1 MRRWCA
7 KAPSR
12 TGLWG
17 HSGRRSHR
25 AGRRSSHRMGSCLGC
40 ARVWRYR
47 AGMDELLKP
56 SHGSDR
62 PSIAA
67 RVWRELRHGSVVWAL
82 GLAVVVALALNPIFV
97 VPLPVLLGRTLFVAL
112 MLVLV
117 FHGVGLLR
125 QGLLPRWLAQ
135 TVAVALT
142 APVATAMVYLVATSG
157 DVQSFV
163 GNPYRVTGF
172 LWIAGCA
179 LGIGL
184 LVTLGALV
192 RERDAL
198 ARSQALQFE
207 IERGRLERQALDARL
222 AVLTAQIEPHF
233 LFNTL
238 ANVQALVDSGSP
250 RAAPVL
256 KSLIAYL
263 RAAMPKL
270 QEGGLSAL
278 RDELDLVRAYLDL
291 MHLRMPDRLQVHYE
305 VDQALLALRFP
316 PMLLLT
322 LVENAVR
329 HGIDP
334 SEQGGVIEVGGRF
347 DATTRRVHL
356 WVADTGLGLRG
367 PATSGTG
374 LDNAR
379 ERLRGV
385 FGTDAQLEL
394 TAIDPHGVRAELS
407 FTAPST

>member
-1 MRRWCA
+1 MA
-7 KAPSR
+7 ESAEPV
-12 TGLWG
+12 
-17 HSGRRSHR
+17 HAADPRS
-25 AGRRSSHRMGSCLGC
+25 L
-40 ARVWRYR
+40 
-47 AGMDELLKP
+47 
-56 SHGSDR
+56 
-62 PSIAA
+62 AA
-67 RVWRELRHGSVVWAL
+67 RVWAELRHGSLGWAL
-82 GLAVVVALALNPIFV
+82 VLAVLVALALNPIFV
-97 VPLPVLLGRTLFVAL
+97 LPLPVLLGRTLFVAL

-117 FHGVGLLR
+117 FHGVGMLR
-125 QGLLPRWLAQ
+125 QTLLPRWLAQ

-142 APVATAMVYLVATSG
+142 APVATAIVYLVATSG
-157 DVQSFV
+157 DVASFV
-163 GNPYRVTGF
+163 GNPYRVSGF
-172 LWIAGCA
+172 RWIAGCA
-179 LGIGL
+179 LAVGL
-184 LVTLGALV
+184 IVTLGALV

-256 KSLIAYL
+256 RSLIAYL

-278 RDELDLVRAYLDL
+278 GDELELVRAYLDL
-291 MHLRMPDRLQVHYE
+291 MHLRMPDRLQVHIDVE
-305 VDQALLALRFP
+305 PELLALRFP

-334 SEQGGVIEVGGRF
+334 SEQGGRIEVGGRL
-347 DATTRRVHL
+347 DAATRRVQL

-379 ERLRGV
+379 QRLLGV
-385 FGTDAQLEL
+385 FGADSRLEL
-394 TAIDPHGVRAELS
+394 KPVEPHGARAELS
-407 FTAPST
+407 FTAAAA

>member
-1 MRRWCA
+1 MA
-7 KAPSR
+7 ESLQPSGDR
-12 TGLWG
+12 ASLP
-17 HSGRRSHR
+17 GRIWH
-25 AGRRSSHRMGSCLGC
+25 
-40 ARVWRYR
+40 
-47 AGMDELLKP
+47 
-56 SHGSDR
+56 
-62 PSIAA
+62 
-67 RVWRELRHGSVVWAL
+67 ELRHPSVRWAL
-82 GLAVVVALALNPIFV
+82 GLAVAVALALNPIFV

-112 MLVLV
+112 MLLLV

-125 QGLLPRWLAQ
+125 QTLLPRWLAQ

-142 APVATAMVYLVATSG
+142 APVATAIVYLVATSG
-157 DVQSFV
+157 DVQSFI

-179 LGIGL
+179 LAFGL

-207 IERGRLERQALDARL
+207 VERGRLERQALDARL

-250 RAAPVL
+250 QAGPVL

-278 RDELDLVRAYLDL
+278 RDELELVRAYLDL
-291 MHLRMPDRLQVHYE
+291 MQLRMPDRLQVRHD
-305 VDQALLALRFP
+305 VDPALLAVRFP

-329 HGIDP
+329 HGLDP
-334 SEQGGVIEVGGRF
+334 SEQGGRVEVGGRL
-347 DATTRRVHL
+347 DAATRCARL
-356 WVADTGLGLRG
+356 WVLDTGLGLRG
-367 PATSGTG
+367 APGNG
-374 LDNAR
+374 LGLTNAR

-385 FGTDAQLEL
+385 FGADAQLTL
-394 TAIDPHGVRAELS
+394 DTVAPHGVRAELT
-407 FTAPST
+407 FTIPSP

>member
-1 MRRWCA
+1 MA
-7 KAPSR
+7 ESLEPLHE
-12 TGLWG
+12 GG
-17 HSGRRSHR
+17 
-25 AGRRSSHRMGSCLGC
+25 
-40 ARVWRYR
+40 
-47 AGMDELLKP
+47 P
-56 SHGSDR
+56 
-62 PSIAA
+62 PSIVR
-67 RVWRELRHGSVVWAL
+67 RVLRELRRGSVGWAL

-112 MLVLV
+112 MLVVV

-125 QGLLPRWLAQ
+125 QNLVPVWLAQ
-135 TVAVALT
+135 TVAVAVT
-142 APVATAMVYLVATSG
+142 APLATAIVYLVATSG
-157 DVQSFV
+157 DVASFV

-184 LVTLGALV
+184 LVALGAMV

-238 ANVQALVDSGSP
+238 ANVQALVDTGSP

-263 RAAMPKL
+263 RAAMPKRRRWP
-270 QEGGLSAL
+270 G
-278 RDELDLVRAYLDL
+278 RHCDETRSVRHIWIL
-291 MHLRMPDRLQVHYE
+291 MHLRMPDRLG
-305 VDQALLALRFP
+305 ALTTSTRRCWLRFP
-316 PMLLLT
+316 PMVPLT

-334 SEQGGVIEVGGRF
+334 SGQGGRIEVGGRF
-347 DATTRRVHL
+347 DATTRRVQL

-367 PATSGTG
+367 PPTGGTG
-374 LDNAR
+374 LENAR

-385 FGTDAQLEL
+385 FGADAKLEL
-394 TAIDPHGVRAELS
+394 KPIAPHGVRAELA
-407 FTAPST
+407 FVAPST

>member
-1 MRRWCA
+1 M
-7 KAPSR
+7 
-12 TGLWG
+12 
-17 HSGRRSHR
+17 SHAVQR
-25 AGRRSSHRMGSCLGC
+25 PAEG
-40 ARVWRYR
+40 
-47 AGMDELLKP
+47 
-56 SHGSDR
+56 DR
-62 PSIAA
+62 LSIAG
-67 RVWRELRHGSVVWAL
+67 RVWRELSHGSVRWAL
-82 GLAVVVALALNPIFV
+82 GLAVLVALALNPIFV
-97 VPLPVLLGRTLFVAL
+97 TPFPVLLGRTLFVAL

-117 FHGVGLLR
+117 FHGVGVLR
-125 QGLLPRWLAQ
+125 LRLVPRWLAQ

-142 APVATAMVYLVATSG
+142 APLATAIVYLVATSG

-163 GNPYRVTGF
+163 GNPYRVSGF
-172 LWIAGCA
+172 QWIAGCA
-179 LGIGL
+179 LAIGL

-270 QEGGLSAL
+270 QEGGLSTL

-291 MHLRMPDRLQVHYE
+291 MQLRMPDRLQVAFD
-305 VDQALLALRFP
+305 VDPALLALRFP

-334 SEQGGVIEVGGRF
+334 SEQGGRIDVGGRL
-347 DATTRRVHL
+347 DAPSRRAHL

-367 PATSGTG
+367 PPGAGTG
-374 LDNAR
+374 LENTR

-385 FGTDAQLEL
+385 FGACAQLDL
-394 TAIDPHGVRAELS
+394 LPQQPRGARAELS
-407 FTAPST
+407 FTANAA